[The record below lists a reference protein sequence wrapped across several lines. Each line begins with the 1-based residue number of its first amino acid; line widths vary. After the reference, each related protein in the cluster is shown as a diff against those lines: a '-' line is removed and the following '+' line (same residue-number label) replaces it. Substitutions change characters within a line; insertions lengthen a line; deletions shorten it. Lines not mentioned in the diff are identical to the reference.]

1 MKLPRNLS
9 GAQLIKALQQLG
21 YQASRQ
27 TGSHVHLTNQLPK
40 EHHLTIPL
48 HDPLRIGTLAAIL
61 ADVTAHQGMTR
72 EALIVRLF
80 GK

>member
-9 GAQLIKALQQLG
+9 GAQLIKALEKLG
-21 YQASRQ
+21 YQATRQ
-27 TGSHVHLTNQLPK
+27 TGSHVRLTSLQSK
-40 EHHLTIPL
+40 EHHLTVPL

-61 ADVTAHQGMTR
+61 ADVAARHGLTR
-72 EALIVRLF
+72 EALITKLF